1 MVIDVAKALAEKSE
15 VGKPPPQKAHNRLQ
29 GGMFTQLKRKIMPVR
44 PLRLT
49 FAALA
54 LAMPPMSSV
63 SAHESEKKE
72 PVIVVSGQGDTSV
85 VPDLAIVNLS
95 VAETAKTAREALDI
109 NNSAMTAVT
118 KALKDQ
124 GIVAR
129 DMQTSGLSIH
139 PQYSYPQ
146 NEDGTPKLPV
156 LNGYTVT
163 NGLTV
168 RVRDL
173 AKLGAIIDQSVTS
186 GVNQG
191 GDIRFT
197 NDDPEKALEQAR
209 TEAVKNAATK
219 AKTLADAAG
228 VKLGRVVE
236 INESAGG
243 ADPQPMIRM
252 QMAKEAAD
260 AVPIAAGEN
269 TYVVNVSVTFA
280 IDP

>member
-1 MVIDVAKALAEKSE
+1 M
-15 VGKPPPQKAHNRLQ
+15 
-29 GGMFTQLKRKIMPVR
+29 QLKGKTMLAY
-44 PLRLT
+44 PLRLA
-49 FAALA
+49 FAAVA
-54 LAMPPMSSV
+54 LTVVPLSAL
-63 SAHESEKKE
+63 SAHDSDKKE
-72 PVIVVSGQGDTSV
+72 PVIVVSGQGDASV
-85 VPDLAIVNLS
+85 MPDLAIVSLS

-109 NNSAMTAVT
+109 NNGAMTAVT
-118 KALKDQ
+118 KSLKDQ
-124 GIVAR
+124 GIADR
-129 DMQTSGLSIH
+129 DMQTSGLSIQ

-146 NEDGTPKLPV
+146 NEDGSPKLPV

-197 NDDPEKALEQAR
+197 NDDPEKALEEAR
-209 TEAVKNAATK
+209 AKAVKNAAAK

-236 INESAGG
+236 ISESAGG
-243 ADPQPMIRM
+243 ADPQPIMRM

-260 AVPIAAGEN
+260 SVPIAAGEN
-269 TYVVNVSVTFA
+269 TYTVNVSVTFA
-280 IDP
+280 IAP

>member
-1 MVIDVAKALAEKSE
+1 MVIDVAKALAEKSGA
-15 VGKPPPQKAHNRLQ
+15 GKPSPQKAHNRLR
-29 GGMFTQLKRKIMPVR
+29 GGMFMQLKGKTMPAY
-44 PLRLT
+44 PLRL
-49 FAALA
+49 ALA
-54 LAMPPMSSV
+54 AVACVAMPLSV
-63 SAHESEKKE
+63 AHAHDSDKKE
-72 PVIVVSGQGDTSV
+72 PVIMVSGQGDASV
-85 VPDLAIVNLS
+85 VPDLAIVSLS

-109 NNSAMTAVT
+109 NNSAMTSVM

-124 GIVAR
+124 GIADR
-129 DMQTSGLSIH
+129 DLQTSGLSIQ

-173 AKLGAIIDQSVTS
+173 AKLGAILDQSVTS

-197 NDDPEKALEQAR
+197 NDDPEKALEEAR
-209 TEAVKNAATK
+209 AEAVKNAAAK
-219 AKTLADAAG
+219 ARTLAEAAG

-236 INESAGG
+236 ISESAGG
-243 ADPQPMIRM
+243 ADPQPMMRM

-280 IDP
+280 IAE

>member
-1 MVIDVAKALAEKSE
+1 M
-15 VGKPPPQKAHNRLQ
+15 
-29 GGMFTQLKRKIMPVR
+29 QLKGKTMPAY
-44 PLRLT
+44 PLRLSI
-49 FAALA
+49 AALA
-54 LAMPPMSSV
+54 LVAVPLSV
-63 SAHESEKKE
+63 THAQESGKKE
-72 PVIVVSGQGDTSV
+72 PVIVVSGQGDASV

-109 NNSAMTAVT
+109 NNGAMTSVM

-124 GIVAR
+124 GIADR
-129 DMQTSGLSIH
+129 DLQTSGLSIQ

-146 NEDGTPKLPV
+146 NEDGTPKLPI

-173 AKLGAIIDQSVTS
+173 AKLGAILDQSVTS

-197 NDDPEKALEQAR
+197 NDDPEKALEEAR
-209 TEAVKNAATK
+209 TEAVKNAAAK

-228 VKLGRVVE
+228 VKLGRIVE
-236 INESAGG
+236 ISESAGG
-243 ADPQPMIRM
+243 ADPQPIMRM
-252 QMAKEAAD
+252 QMAKEASD
-260 AVPIAAGEN
+260 AVPVAAGEN

-280 IDP
+280 IAE

>member
-1 MVIDVAKALAEKSE
+1 MQFKGNTMLT
-15 VGKPPPQKAHNRLQ
+15 H
-29 GGMFTQLKRKIMPVR
+29 

-49 FAALA
+49 FAALV
-54 LAMPPMSSV
+54 LAVAPIATAT
-63 SAHESEKKE
+63 AHDSDKKE
-72 PVIVVSGQGDTSV
+72 PVIVVSGQGDASV
-85 VPDLAIVNLS
+85 VPDLAIVTMS

-109 NNSAMTAVT
+109 NNSAMTSVT

-124 GIVAR
+124 GIADR
-129 DMQTSGLSIH
+129 DMQTSGLSIQ

-146 NEDGTPKLPV
+146 NEDGTPRLPV

-173 AKLGAIIDQSVTS
+173 SKLGAIVDQSVTS

-197 NDDPEKALEQAR
+197 NDDPEKVLEQAR
-209 TEAVKNAATK
+209 TAAVKNAAAK

-236 INESAGG
+236 ISESAGG

-252 QMAKEAAD
+252 QMAKEASD

>member
-1 MVIDVAKALAEKSE
+1 
-15 VGKPPPQKAHNRLQ
+15 
-29 GGMFTQLKRKIMPVR
+29 MPVY
-44 PLRLT
+44 PFRLT
-49 FAALA
+49 LAALA
-54 LAMPPMSSV
+54 VVAVPLSV
-63 SAHESEKKE
+63 ASAHASDKKE
-72 PVIVVSGQGDTSV
+72 PVIVVSGQGDASV
-85 VPDLAIVNLS
+85 VPDLAIVTLS

-109 NNSAMTAVT
+109 NNGAMTSVM

-124 GIVAR
+124 GIADR
-129 DMQTSGLSIH
+129 DLQTSGLAIQ

-146 NEDGTPKLPV
+146 NEDGTPKLPI

-173 AKLGAIIDQSVTS
+173 AKLGAILDQSVTS

-197 NDDPEKALEQAR
+197 NDNPEKALEEAR
-209 TEAVKNAATK
+209 TEAVKNAAAK

-236 INESAGG
+236 ISESVGG
-243 ADPQPMIRM
+243 ADPQPMMRM

-280 IDP
+280 IAE